1 MPLRLRIKEFQVV
14 SHNSRCLSFLFAFV
28 LFLSAGVLL
37 HAQDSKKTKDSSSSQ
52 AAQPQ
57 KQDQPDQE
65 QDPLKRPLTKSQ
77 ESAGLHEKESKYY
90 KKWLDQDVR
99 WIITDEE
106 TAAFKKLTTNAERD
120 QFIETFWQRRDPTP
134 DTEENE
140 YKEEHYRRMV
150 YADEHFAAGV
160 PGWRTDRGR
169 MYIMYGKPDSID
181 AHPAGGPYLRPSE
194 EGGGETVTYPFEVW
208 RYRYLE
214 GIGQEIEIEFVDT
227 CGCGEYH
234 MSLDRSEKD
243 ALLHVPNA
251 GLTDMESMGQANKAD
266 RFRNVEALGKG
277 FFTSD
282 GQANTKQFDRLDTFA
297 KLNRPPEVKFKDLE
311 AVVNTKIR
319 YNLLPFDMRV
329 DFVRV
334 TSDTVL
340 MPVTIQIPN
349 HELTFKNTDGV
360 QRGVVNIF
368 GRMTTL
374 TGRVA
379 QTFED
384 TLRLDVP
391 AELLDKVV
399 SNSALYWKALPVR
412 PGRYRLDIVIKDV
425 NGDKLGTVGQGILVP
440 DFSDDK
446 LATSSLIVADVLEPV
461 PSREVGTGSFVI
473 GTTKVRPKVQP
484 ANGKPASF
492 KHDQKVNFWM
502 QVYNLTVDEKT
513 KKPSATVQYQ
523 VVNTATNQPV
533 VDITENTAQMGNV
546 SDQLTLQKSLPINQ
560 LNPGNYQITI
570 KINDLVSKQTI
581 SPTAKF
587 AIE

>member
-1 MPLRLRIKEFQVV
+1 MV
-14 SHNSRCLSFLFAFV
+14 SLYFRCQSLFIVFV
-28 LFLSAGVLL
+28 LFITAGTLL
-37 HAQDSKKTKDSSSSQ
+37 QAQDSKKSNGSSSAQ
-52 AAQPQ
+52 AS
-57 KQDQPDQE
+57 QDQGDQE
-65 QDPLKRPLTKSQ
+65 KDPLKRPLTKAQTSGATQ
-77 ESAGLHEKESKYY
+77 EKASKYY
-90 KKWLDQDVR
+90 KKWLDEDVR
-99 WIITDEE
+99 WIISDEE
-106 TAAFKKLTTNAERD
+106 SAAFKKLATNAERD
-120 QFIETFWQRRDPTP
+120 QFIEQFWQRRDPTP

-140 YKEEHYRRMV
+140 YKEEHYRRIA
-150 YADEHFAAGV
+150 YANEHFAAGV

-169 MYIMYGKPDSID
+169 MYIMYGKPDTID
-181 AHPAGGPYLRPSE
+181 AHPAGGPYQRPAE
-194 EGGGETVTYPFEVW
+194 EGGGQTTTYPFEVW

-227 CGCGEYH
+227 CSCGEYH
-234 MSLDRSEKD
+234 MSNDRSEKD

-251 GLTDMESMGQANKAD
+251 GLTDMEAMGQANKAD
-266 RFRNVEALGKG
+266 RFRNNEALGQG
-277 FFTSD
+277 FFNNAGST
-282 GQANTKQFDRLDTFA
+282 QTKQFDRLETFA
-297 KLNRPPEVKFKDLE
+297 KLNRAPEVKFKDLE

-319 YNLLPFDMRV
+319 YNLLPFDMRI
-329 DFVRV
+329 DFVKV

-349 HELTFKNTDGV
+349 RELTFKNTDGV

-399 SNSALYWKALPVR
+399 NNVALYWKALPVR

-425 NGDKLGTVGQGILVP
+425 NGDKLGTVGQGIVVP
-440 DFSDDK
+440 DFSDDR
-446 LATSSLIVADVLEPV
+446 LASSTLILADVLEQV
-461 PSREVGTGSFVI
+461 PSREVGTGNFVI

-513 KKPSATVQYQ
+513 KKPSATVNYQ

-533 VDITENTAQMGNV
+533 VDITENTEQMGNV
-546 SDQLTLQKSLPINQ
+546 SDQLTLQKSLPINK
-560 LNPGNYQITI
+560 LNPGVYQITI
-570 KINDLVSKQTI
+570 KVNDLVSKQTI

>member
-1 MPLRLRIKEFQVV
+1 VSSVYSRFQ
-14 SHNSRCLSFLFAFV
+14 S
-28 LFLSAGVLL
+28 LFLTLVLLVSGGVLL
-37 HAQDSKKTKDSSSSQ
+37 QAQDSKQQKNSDGKSS
-52 AAQPQ
+52 AQTQ
-57 KQDQPDQE
+57 QQDQQVQD
-65 QDPLKRPLTKSQ
+65 QDPLKRPLSKEQQQKGSI
-77 ESAGLHEKESKYY
+77 EKMSKYY
-90 KKWLDQDVR
+90 KKWMDEDVR

-106 TAAFKKLTTNAERD
+106 AAAFKKLATNAERD

-140 YKEEHYRRMV
+140 YKEEHYRRIA
-150 YADEHFAAGV
+150 YANEHFAAGV

-181 AHPAGGPYLRPSE
+181 SHPAGGPYIRSAE
-194 EGGGETVTYPFEVW
+194 EGGGQTTTFPFEVW

-214 GIGQEIEIEFVDT
+214 GIGQEVEIEFVDT
-227 CGCGEYH
+227 CSCGEYH
-234 MSLDRSEKD
+234 MTLDRSEKD

-251 GLTDMESMGQANKAD
+251 GLTDMESMGLANKAD
-266 RFRNVEALGKG
+266 RFRGMEALGKG
-277 FFTSD
+277 FFNQNND
-282 GQANTKQFDRLDTFA
+282 VKQFDRLETYS
-297 KLNRPPEVKFKDLE
+297 KLNRAPEIKFKDLE

-319 YNLLPFDMRV
+319 YNMLPFDFQV
-329 DFVRV
+329 NYVKV

-340 MPVTIQIPN
+340 MPITIQVPN
-349 HELTFKNTDGV
+349 KELTFVNKDGV

-368 GRMTTL
+368 GRLTTL

-399 SNSALYWKALPVR
+399 NNVALYWKALPVR
-412 PGRYRLDIVIKDV
+412 PGRYRLDLVIKDV
-425 NGDKLGTVGQGILVP
+425 NGDKLGSIGQGILVP

-446 LATSSLIVADVLEPV
+446 LTNSSLILADVLEPV
-461 PSREVGTGSFVI
+461 PSREVGTGNFVI
-473 GTTKVRPKVQP
+473 GTSKVRPKVQP

-492 KHDQKVNFWM
+492 RRDQKVNFWM
-502 QVYNLTVDEKT
+502 QVYNLGVDEKT
-513 KKPSATVQYQ
+513 KKPSATVEYE

-533 VDITENTAQMGNV
+533 VDFKEDTAQMGNV
-546 SDQLTLQKSLPINQ
+546 GDQLTLQKSLP
-560 LNPGNYQITI
+560 LNNLGPGTYQVTI
-570 KINDLVSKQTI
+570 KVNDLVSKQTI

-587 AIE
+587 AVE